1 MIVIKNGKVR
11 AAFRICLPF
20 VLMPALVALGVFVF
34 DEKRY
39 AFIAL
44 ALALGS
50 VALCAAVVERR
61 QAGSRRLGL
70 VSIMR
75 ARATAGRFIPLLKP
89 VTALAVLTGMYL
101 GGEAGFL
108 CGSLSAVLSNFFF
121 GQGPW
126 TPFQMLALGLIG
138 LFAGYLARPLIRSK
152 LFLLFFGV
160 AAGVLYSFIMDVWT
174 VLWYNGSFDVGL
186 YLTALGTALPFTL
199 SYAAANVIFLL
210 LFARPFG
217 EKLGRVRLKYG
228 I

>member
-1 MIVIKNGKVR
+1 MIVIKSEKVR
-11 AAFRICLPF
+11 AAFRVCIHY

-44 ALALGS
+44 MLAIGSFALF
-50 VALCAAVVERR
+50 AAGFERR
-61 QAGSRRLGL
+61 QTGSRRLVI
-70 VSIMR
+70 VSVMT
-75 ARATAGRFIPLLKP
+75 ALSVAGRFIPLLKP
-89 VTALAVLTGMYL
+89 VTALSILTGMYL

-138 LFAGYLARPLIRSK
+138 LFAGYLAKPLIRSK
-152 LFLLFFGV
+152 LFLLLFGI
-160 AAGVLYSFIMDVWT
+160 AAGALYSFIMDVWT
-174 VLWYNGSFDVGL
+174 VLWYNGSFDVSL

-217 EKLGRVRLKYG
+217 EKLGRVKLKYG